1 MHDRDVDHAHMLHDC
16 GLYTI
21 RLSERQM
28 CYAWLVT
35 PGLFAR
41 VRACFKGA
49 RPTRSM
55 FCTTGRRGRNEDF
68 QARILFEKPR
78 LILISVPELIT

>member
-1 MHDRDVDHAHMLHDC
+1 MRDRDVDHAQTLHGR

-28 CYAWLVT
+28 CYGWLHVT

-55 FCTTGRRGRNEDF
+55 FCTTGRRGRKDF

-78 LILISVPELIT
+78 LILIFCC